1 MERPAFRSID
11 AAMRF
16 YCDAN
21 TENYQASTLADLIG
35 GSRPQGNGLGGLD
48 GAAERGIIGANLAT
62 LPQVWRRILLAR
74 YSRSE
79 VSCDCLRSCCSKYKL
94 NPPWAIEVIW
104 LGETVM
110 LDLTAPLLRQKPN
123 LRQDIVGR
131 YFNRKHNGRK
141 LTNKEIANRSK
152 VSERTVASFTADIAV
167 RLRMEEQ
174 RAYSAMDE
182 RLRTAKLVG
191 E

>member
-1 MERPAFRSID
+1 
-11 AAMRF
+11 
-16 YCDAN
+16 
-21 TENYQASTLADLIG
+21 
-35 GSRPQGNGLGGLD
+35 
-48 GAAERGIIGANLAT
+48 
-62 LPQVWRRILLAR
+62 
-74 YSRSE
+74 
-79 VSCDCLRSCCSKYKL
+79 
-94 NPPWAIEVIW
+94 
-104 LGETVM
+104 M

-167 RLRMEEQ
+167 RLRIEEQ
-174 RAYSAMDE
+174 RAYSALDE